1 MTAIL
6 LMIALLAAI
15 LLVYSILGDIGL
27 RREAALTESMN
38 TAITAFK
45 SRFKGV
51 SGVVEALRIR
61 VSTVLNETRRVV
73 SSVVSFTLDAL
84 RSRGK
89 LGSSVNITITVYTSN
104 STRIVNMY
112 FKGNLEGALKSLYR
126 SLCIFI
132 EELKS
137 ILRELIGVLA
147 RFALLTTRKSVYNAS
162 LVALYEI
169 VIAFRSCFGLHNGL

>member
-1 MTAIL
+1 
-6 LMIALLAAI
+6 
-15 LLVYSILGDIGL
+15 
-27 RREAALTESMN
+27 MN
-38 TAITAFK
+38 TITAFK
-45 SRFKGV
+45 SRFKDV

-147 RFALLTTRKSVYNAS
+147 RFALLTTRKAVYNAS

-169 VIAFRSCFGLHNGL
+169 VIAQLV

>member
-1 MTAIL
+1 MLTKMTAIL

-15 LLVYSILGDIGL
+15 LLVYSILGDIVL
-27 RREAALTESMN
+27 RREAASTESMN
-38 TAITAFK
+38 VITAFK

-89 LGSSVNITITVYTSN
+89 LGSSVNITVTVYTSN

-132 EELKS
+132 EKLKS

-147 RFALLTTRKSVYNAS
+147 RFALLTTRKAVYNAS

-169 VIAFRSCFGLHNGL
+169 VIAQLV